1 MATIPDLSGKAVLIT
16 GASRGIGRCL
26 AVAMARCGATVAVT
40 ARSMDSSPG
49 EGGTLRG
56 TAEAVEAAGGKAI
69 AIPAAI
75 TDPAQA
81 AALIEEAAA
90 RAGRLDVLVNNAGV
104 YPDARIAEMPVEEW
118 RDAMDVN
125 LNAPFYLAR
134 AAIPLM
140 ERQGGGRI
148 VNVSS
153 EMALRRRPGR
163 VAYSAS
169 KAALDVFSLALAEEV
184 RGRRVEVNVWTPG
197 YVRTDMSG
205 PGATEGVETV
215 EPSFLWMLAQPPM
228 ALTGRI
234 LRKIEFG
241 ETWGAAEPFIDARP
255 VAL

>member
-1 MATIPDLSGKAVLIT
+1 MIPDLNGKAVLIT
-16 GASRGIGRCL
+16 GASRGIGRHL

-40 ARSMDSSPG
+40 ARSLDASPG

-56 TAEAVEAAGGKAI
+56 TAEAVEAAGGEAI

-75 TDPAQA
+75 TEPAQA
-81 AALIEEAAA
+81 ASLVEEAAA
-90 RAGRLDVLVNNAGV
+90 RAGRLDILVNNAGV
-104 YPDARIAEMPVEEW
+104 YPDARIAEMSVEEW
-118 RDAMDVN
+118 QATMDVN
-125 LNAPFYLAR
+125 LNAPFHLTR
-134 AAIPLM
+134 AALPVM

-163 VAYSAS
+163 VAYSAT

-184 RGRRVEVNVWTPG
+184 RGQNIEVNVWTPG

-205 PGATEGVETV
+205 PRATESVATV

-241 ETWGAAEPFIDARP
+241 QTWGPGAE
-255 VAL
+255 

>member
-1 MATIPDLSGKAVLIT
+1 MTTPDLSGKAVLIT

-26 AVAMARCGATVAVT
+26 AVAMARCGAMVAVT

-56 TAEAVEAAGGKAI
+56 TAEAIEEAGGEEAGGKAI
-69 AIPAAI
+69 AIPASI

-81 AALIEEAAA
+81 AALVEEAAA

-134 AAIPLM
+134 AAIPVM

-184 RGRRVEVNVWTPG
+184 RGQRIEVNVWTPG

-228 ALTGRI
+228 ALTGQI
-234 LRKIEFG
+234 LRKVEFG
-241 ETWGAAEPFIDARP
+241 ETWGPTE
-255 VAL
+255 

>member
-1 MATIPDLSGKAVLIT
+1 MAAVPDLSGKAVLIT
-16 GASRGIGRCL
+16 GASRGIGRHL
-26 AVAMARCGATVAVT
+26 AIAMARRGATVAVT
-40 ARSMDSSPG
+40 ARSLDASPG

-56 TAEAVEAAGGKAI
+56 TAEAIEAAGGEAI
-69 AIPAAI
+69 AIPCAI
-75 TDPAQA
+75 TDPEQS
-81 AALIEEAAA
+81 AALVEEAAS
-90 RAGRLDVLVNNAGV
+90 RAGRLDILVNNAGV

-118 RDAMDVN
+118 RATMDVN
-125 LNAPFYLAR
+125 LNAAFYLAR
-134 AAIPLM
+134 AALPVM

-163 VAYSAS
+163 VTYSAS
-169 KAALDVFSLALAEEV
+169 KAALDVFSLALAEEA
-184 RGRRVEVNVWTPG
+184 REQNIEVNVWTPG

-205 PGATEGVETV
+205 PGATDGVETV

-241 ETWGAAEPFIDARP
+241 ETWGTQ
-255 VAL
+255 

>member
-1 MATIPDLSGKAVLIT
+1 MATIPDLRGKAVLIT

-26 AVAMARCGATVAVT
+26 AVAMARCGATVTVT

-56 TAEAVEAAGGKAI
+56 TAEAVEDAGGKAI

-81 AALIEEAAA
+81 AALVEEAAA
-90 RAGRLDVLVNNAGV
+90 RAGRLDILVNNAGV

-134 AAIPLM
+134 AAIPVM

-228 ALTGRI
+228 VLTGRI

-241 ETWGAAEPFIDARP
+241 ETWGPAGTIH
-255 VAL
+255 